1 MNDGDQTL
9 RTPPAPVFIDMLYMN
24 LPLLPTQLADFGL
37 ARRVAENPV
46 EEPPSGTPSY
56 MAPEVLRVQPHGL
69 PVRHR
74 E

>member
-1 MNDGDQTL
+1 
-9 RTPPAPVFIDMLYMN
+9 MN
-24 LPLLPTQLADFGL
+24 LPSLPAQLADFGL
-37 ARRVAENPV
+37 ARRMSENPV

-56 MAPEVLRVQPHGL
+56 MAPEALRLQPHGL